1 MEIKDYPNYLIYK
14 NGSVWSKRSNKFLK
28 PCKNTYGYCIVGL
41 YKNNKRKISL
51 IHRLVAEHYLPN
63 PHNKPEID
71 HIDRN
76 RLNNCIL
83 NLRWSSKSE
92 NEINKPI
99 RGKLPHRHI
108 SHHNKGKRYR
118 IQIQRNGKYIYHKS
132 FNKEK
137 WSIIQ
142 VLTFRDTEVYPKF
155 NIVP

>member
-14 NGSVWSKRSNKFLK
+14 NGTVYNKIHNKFLK
-28 PCKNTYGYCIVGL
+28 PILQNSGYCIVNL
-41 YKNNKRKISL
+41 SKYNKKKTVL
-51 IHRLVAEHYLPN
+51 IHRLVGEHYLPN

-83 NLRWSSKSE
+83 NLRWSSRSE
-92 NEINKPI
+92 NQINKPI
-99 RGKLPHRHI
+99 TGKIPYRHI
-108 SHHNKGKRYR
+108 SMNKGKDYR
-118 IQIQRNGKYIYHKS
+118 IIIQRNCKVIYRKS

-137 WSIIQ
+137 YTIIQ

-155 NIVP
+155 NIVPY